1 MWKEGNPEKVIDD
14 AIRETCIL
22 SEVLRCINISLLC
35 VQQHP
40 NDRPTMSSVVM
51 MLGCEIPL
59 SQPKQPGFFFENEAI
74 AMNSGPSKEKSTSS
88 NELTITF
95 PDPR

>member
-1 MWKEGNPEKVIDD
+1 MWKEGNPEELIDD
-14 AIRETCIL
+14 AIREMCII

-35 VQQHP
+35 VQQNP
-40 NDRPTMSSVVM
+40 DDRPTMSSVIM

-59 SQPKQPGFFFENEAI
+59 SQPKQPGFFIENEAI
-74 AMNSGPSKEKSTSS
+74 SRKISSSKDKSSS
-88 NELTITF
+88 TNELTITL